1 MAKTTAFDSHVAEYE
16 DWFVTNKFAFRSELI
31 AVKKLLPHI
40 NGVIEIGI
48 GSGIFDAPLGIREGV
63 EPSKAM
69 RQKSEQKGLKALDAV
84 AENLPY
90 ADATVNGV
98 IMITS
103 ICFVDDIYQSF
114 NEAYRVLTKDGFLIL
129 DYVDKDNPV
138 GKEYLKH
145 KNEKLFL

>member
-63 EPSKAM
+63 EPSKVM

-114 NEAYRVLTKDGFLIL
+114 NGLIGF
-129 DYVDKDNPV
+129 
-138 GKEYLKH
+138 
-145 KNEKLFL
+145 